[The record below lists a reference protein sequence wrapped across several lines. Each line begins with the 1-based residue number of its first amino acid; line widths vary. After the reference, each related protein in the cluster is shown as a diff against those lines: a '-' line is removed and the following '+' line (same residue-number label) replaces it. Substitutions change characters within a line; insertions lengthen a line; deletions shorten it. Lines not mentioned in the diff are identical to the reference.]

1 MTPSKR
7 ITIPASV
14 RQYVFERDL
23 FQCQSCGL
31 DQKLDPTTKLTIDHI
46 IPLATGGSNDM
57 SNLQT
62 LCQRCNQKKSH
73 HYDDRFRQRFS

>member
-14 RQYVFERDL
+14 RQYVFERDR

-31 DQKLDPTTKLTIDHI
+31 DQKLDPTAKLTIDHI